1 MRPNSSADIEQ
12 MHAAYVRG
20 TGLAIP
26 LTMQAI
32 MTWEHLWARPY
43 DVRAADVA
51 LVIGYVKKLKRQQK
65 PARDFRF
72 SNFVGRSDLFAEDLA
87 AARVDARIARP
98 DPARAAAL
106 QATGRPAAAT
116 PQPGGRLDAAPMPEG
131 QSAQQVLKR
140 ALPVSS
146 DELRVTNKEAAGAR
160 PPLGIRNSE
169 FETSPILSREEL
181 VAGWKKMRE
190 ALE

>member
-1 MRPNSSADIEQ
+1 MSNNHQADIEQ
-12 MHAAYVRG
+12 MHAAYVKG
-20 TGLAIP
+20 TGLSIP

-43 DVRAADVA
+43 EVRAADVA

-87 AARVDARIARP
+87 AARADARIARP

-131 QSAQQVLKR
+131 ERAGNVLR
-140 ALPVSS
+140 RVTS
-146 DELRVTNKEAAGAR
+146 DELRVTNEGEATGAR
-160 PPLGIRNSE
+160 FPLGTRNSE
-169 FETSPILSREEL
+169 LETPQILSREEL

>member
-1 MRPNSSADIEQ
+1 MRQNSQSDIEQ

-32 MTWEHLWARPY
+32 MTWEHLWAQPY
-43 DVRAADVA
+43 GVRAGDVA

-116 PQPGGRLDAAPMPEG
+116 PQPGGLLDAAPMPEG
-131 QSAQQVLKR
+131 QSAATVLR
-140 ALPVSS
+140 
-146 DELRVTNKEAAGAR
+146 RVVGGATESGVRRSHEGMETGEAPAPAA
-160 PPLGIRNSE
+160 
-169 FETSPILSREEL
+169 ILSREEL

>member
-1 MRPNSSADIEQ
+1 MRQNSSADIEQ
-12 MHAAYVRG
+12 MHAAYVKG

-43 DVRAADVA
+43 EVRAGDVA
-51 LVIGYVKKLKRQQK
+51 LVIGYVKKLKRLQK

-87 AARVDARIARP
+87 AARADARIARP

-106 QATGRPAAAT
+106 QATGRPGAAT

-131 QSAQQVLKR
+131 ERAGSVLRRSLPLETGGAASARSQ
-140 ALPVSS
+140 
-146 DELRVTNKEAAGAR
+146 ETGAG
-160 PPLGIRNSE
+160 PDPKPK
-169 FETSPILSREEL
+169 TPDPILSREEQ
-181 VAGWKKMRE
+181 AAAWKKLRE
-190 ALE
+190 ELA